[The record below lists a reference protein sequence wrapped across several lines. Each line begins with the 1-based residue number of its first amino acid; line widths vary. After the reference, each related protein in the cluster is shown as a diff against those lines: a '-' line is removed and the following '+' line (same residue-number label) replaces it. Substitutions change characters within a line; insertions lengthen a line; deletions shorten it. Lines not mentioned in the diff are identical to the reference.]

1 MDRFKTIRDKKIAHS
16 EYGSNVDSVPSYDV
30 MKHLF
35 NFGSDFY
42 MLISKA
48 FVSTAS
54 VSVVPCD
61 LNSDRKVKVGLKR
74 VLHELGLTDIKP
86 EME

>member
-1 MDRFKTIRDKKIAHS
+1 MVAHS
-16 EYGSNVDSVPSYDV
+16 EFGFNPNDLPSYDV
-30 MKHLF
+30 MERLF
-35 NFGSDFY
+35 GFGADFY
-42 MLISKA
+42 MLVSSA

-61 LNSDRKVKVGLKR
+61 LNSNRKVKVGLKR
-74 VLHELGLTDIKP
+74 VLHELGLTDIKT